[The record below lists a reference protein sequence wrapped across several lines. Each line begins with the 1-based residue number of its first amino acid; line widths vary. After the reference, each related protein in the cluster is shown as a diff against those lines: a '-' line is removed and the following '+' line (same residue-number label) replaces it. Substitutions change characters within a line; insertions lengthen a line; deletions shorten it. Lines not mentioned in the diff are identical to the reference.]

1 MDLTRNNVNANCNDD
16 EKVEGRGPD
25 DGSRPEA
32 VGLKLLSDDLDR
44 GEKNF
49 WKLNELA
56 ARVTRCWTKKV
67 AHLFQKVAQKI
78 TRVV

>member
-32 VGLKLLSDDLDR
+32 VGLELLSDDLDR
-44 GEKNF
+44 GE
-49 WKLNELA
+49 
-56 ARVTRCWTKKV
+56 
-67 AHLFQKVAQKI
+67 
-78 TRVV
+78 